1 MAIEEIQEI
10 YINNIIPSGS
20 GFALNPAGMQVY
32 IPVTVTKFFN
42 LQIGETA
49 KAALIPNKNEKNLST
64 PFMAVRIIRDEPAQP
79 TPHLN
84 DENLEARITR
94 LAASGD
100 VWSRGKVFSVL
111 FPGTS
116 RDAAMTDYSRI
127 GYLLRKMHEN
137 GELARV
143 SLWRNANQTKPGR
156 EWFTSDPDWFAA
168 FMESDDD
175 ELTADQ

>member
-49 KAALIPNKNEKNLST
+49 KAALIPNKNDKNLST

-100 VWSRGKVFSVL
+100 VWSQGKSVFRAVPWNVTRRCDDGLQSHRI
-111 FPGTS
+111 S
-116 RDAAMTDYSRI
+116 ASQDA
-127 GYLLRKMHEN
+127 RKRSSW
-137 GELARV
+137 LA
-143 SLWRNANQTKPGR
+143 SACGAHAGQTKPGQR
-156 EWFTSDPDWFAA
+156 VVYGRSR
-168 FMESDDD
+168 
-175 ELTADQ
+175 LVCIVHGKRR

>member
-20 GFALNPAGMQVY
+20 GFALNPAGVQVY
-32 IPVTVTKFFN
+32 IPVTVTRFFN
-42 LQIGETA
+42 LQIGETT

-64 PFMAVRIIRDEPAQP
+64 PYMAVRIIRDEPAQP
-79 TPHLN
+79 APLAN

-94 LAASGD
+94 LAAGGD
-100 VWSRGKVFSVL
+100 VWSQGKVFAVL

-116 RDAAMTDYSRI
+116 RDAAMTDYNRI

-137 GELARV
+137 GALARV

-156 EWFTSDPDWFAA
+156 EWFTSDPDWFAS

-175 ELTADQ
+175 ELTAD

>member
-1 MAIEEIQEI
+1 MA
-10 YINNIIPSGS
+10 
-20 GFALNPAGMQVY
+20 LWPASACG
-32 IPVTVTKFFN
+32 
-42 LQIGETA
+42 
-49 KAALIPNKNEKNLST
+49 
-64 PFMAVRIIRDEPAQP
+64 AQP
-79 TPHLN
+79 APLAN

-94 LAASGD
+94 LAAGGD
-100 VWSRGKVFSVL
+100 VWSQGKVFSVL

-116 RDAAMTDYSRI
+116 RDAAMTDYNRI

-156 EWFTSDPDWFAA
+156 EWFTSDPDWFAS

-175 ELTADQ
+175 ELTAD

>member
-20 GFALNPAGMQVY
+20 GFALNPVGVQVY
-32 IPVTVTKFFN
+32 IPVTVTRFFN
-42 LQIGETA
+42 LQIGETT
-49 KAALIPNKNEKNLST
+49 KAALIPNKNDKNLST
-64 PFMAVRIIRDEPAQP
+64 PYMAVRIIRDEPAQP
-79 TPHLN
+79 APLAN

-94 LAASGD
+94 LAAGGD
-100 VWSRGKVFSVL
+100 VWSQGKVFSVL

-116 RDAAMTDYSRI
+116 RDAAMTDYNRI

-137 GELARV
+137 GALARV

-168 FMESDDD
+168 FMESDDE
-175 ELTADQ
+175 ELTAC

>member
-1 MAIEEIQEI
+1 MSIEEIQEI

-20 GFALNPAGMQVY
+20 GFALNPAGVQVY
-32 IPVTVTKFFN
+32 IPVTVTRFFN
-42 LQIGETA
+42 LQIGETT
-49 KAALIPNKNEKNLST
+49 KAALIPNKNDKNLST
-64 PFMAVRIIRDEPAQP
+64 PYMAVRIIRDEPAQP
-79 TPHLN
+79 APLAN

-94 LAASGD
+94 LAAGGD
-100 VWSRGKVFSVL
+100 VWSQGKVFAVL

-116 RDAAMTDYSRI
+116 RDAAMTDYNRI

-137 GELARV
+137 GALARV

-156 EWFTSDPDWFAA
+156 EWFTSDPDWFAS

-175 ELTADQ
+175 ELTAD

>member
-1 MAIEEIQEI
+1 MSIEEIQEI

-20 GFALNPAGMQVY
+20 GFALNPAGVQVY

-42 LQIGETA
+42 LQIGETT

-64 PFMAVRIIRDEPAQP
+64 PYMAVRIIRDEPAQP
-79 TPHLN
+79 APLAN

-94 LAASGD
+94 LAAGGD
-100 VWSRGKVFSVL
+100 VWSQGKVFAVL

-116 RDAAMTDYSRI
+116 RDAAMTDYNRI

-137 GELARV
+137 GALARV

-156 EWFTSDPDWFAA
+156 EWFTSDPDWFAS

-175 ELTADQ
+175 ELTAD